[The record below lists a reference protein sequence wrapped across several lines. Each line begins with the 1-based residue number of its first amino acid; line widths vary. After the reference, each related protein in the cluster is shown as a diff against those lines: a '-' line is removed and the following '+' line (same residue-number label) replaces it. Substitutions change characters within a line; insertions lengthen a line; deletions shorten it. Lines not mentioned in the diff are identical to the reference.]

1 MATIKEQY
9 ALLSSATAMSQRGLL
24 ALDVDDIV
32 RDAIDALDEAKDRAG

>member
-1 MATIKEQY
+1 
-9 ALLSSATAMSQRGLL
+9 MSQRGLL